1 MRQVVK
7 GSRLRARLLVGVA
20 AVAVA
25 APVAGKAV
33 AQDAKWQPWLEAGG
47 QVGTSRSFGD
57 VDMFIPVWQDQ
68 TSLLFGD
75 LRGKFSTDPTQ
86 EGNFGLGYRTQVDP
100 EWILGGYGYFDIQN
114 SQNDNL
120 FYQATLGIEALSVD
134 WDFRLN
140 GYIPFNS
147 GGQTTNNNNGDLK
160 ISGNTIGITHDE
172 EKSLYGFDGEVGW
185 RLPIF
190 PADGDMDVRAFIGG
204 YYFTNSD
211 VDTVAGPRGRLE
223 VRLYDLDFLGV
234 QSRLTVDGEVQWDS
248 PRGTQA
254 FGGLELRIP
263 LGVVTGDAGPKLSPL
278 DRRMVDRVQRDVDIV
293 TRQFQSNPDAVT
305 VDELTVKTHTI
316 VFASADGSPT
326 GKGTKNDPISLDAA
340 AARGQDLGKNA
351 IIVVQG
357 DAGDI
362 GVDQPLQLSAG
373 QALLGGGSVVPLH
386 STKGITENFNVPG
399 SRPTLVGTDSG
410 SSMIRMYSGSQNE
423 IFGLNLTGNML
434 DGIFGVNMER
444 AIVKQTSIDPPVAN
458 GIELVQDGPG
468 AQSSSFVHIEDNTI
482 IGAGVDGILVASD
495 LYDGRAH
502 TQTVIIDHNTAN
514 SNGANGIELF
524 NGVGSAGTV
533 LSQAV
538 LIAYNTA
545 NSNGSGGVTNMVA
558 PSIIGIDAEGGI
570 GIAVQNFAAS
580 GGAISQ
586 GLVIAGNTTNYNFAP
601 PPFPKA
607 GPVQFVGEVIPNIF
621 AYAGIGIGVAN
632 FAEDG
637 TVSQVAVIER
647 NTADANSHT
656 GIVLGNQASEDGFV
670 GQQATV
676 YNNRVSGN
684 GMERAFGEGILAG
697 NVAYFHGTVSQAL
710 FIDGNTVLANLGQG
724 IDVFN
729 TVAYNGV
736 VTQAG
741 NIVGNTIENNAEDGV
756 FLFNGANR
764 YTVGA
769 GTSGETITQSMAIAD
784 NLISANGGDGIGG
797 FNAFKYD
804 RGTLVQSL
812 DINNNTIIQND
823 RDGINFYQRIGS
835 GATVSQTIFI
845 DPNTI
850 AQNDGDGVSIGS
862 RVYGSGT
869 LVQGVTIL
877 DNTIVSN
884 LDDGVYVF
892 VRARGTGASVSQT
905 VSIAGNTIASN
916 DGDGIAIGANVYDG
930 AHLSQAVV
938 VNNNILDD
946 NRDDGLDLEIRARN
960 GATVEQSATIANNTV
975 TDTNDDGLDVTSYIS
990 SGAQLTQTLAIT
1002 GNSINNILDN
1012 NGIRVGARVYSGA
1025 VLSQAVTISGNSIN
1039 DVERH
1044 GIYVSLAVSAGQATQ
1059 SLTVDNNTISDVRSD
1074 GIAVY
1079 TRARSGLVSQPV
1091 FDISNNTITDAE
1103 KGIAVYTRV
1112 RRSGTI
1118 IQGSTD
1124 SPAMIDNNTISD
1136 TFIGIEVYNRDHR
1149 GQLSQVLQINGN
1161 SIDHAVIGIYVS
1173 SHIFTNASASQ
1184 QFTIDNNQ
1192 LNNVS
1197 DGIKVGTHVSNGASV
1212 NQALTIASN
1221 TIDEQGRVMG
1231 VGIEVRNEA
1240 FLPGSYL
1247 TQGLIIQ
1254 SNTIAHANP
1263 PSGPSSG
1270 ALAGIAVYDRGNVGN
1285 ITQSVLIDANSV
1297 ASNFVAGVGLELLAS
1312 QGGAVSQNLTITNN
1326 NIGAAQNAGIG
1337 MLMRADDAT
1346 VSQHGAISGNLVAG
1360 QTGFAGGG
1368 LVSFVYA
1375 PNAAA
1380 TQVLQVSSNT
1390 FSNNNANGVYLKA
1403 IAPSPGIAS
1412 QAVSFA
1418 ANVIDNNSDGVK
1430 VIGDGTGATQDIQF
1444 LSNSHNSITN
1454 NFNFGVYANA
1464 GTANQT
1470 VNLSS
1475 AAGGVFFSG
1484 NGTNFGGNVT
1494 P

>member
-326 GKGTKNDPISLDAA
+326 GRAPRTIRSRWTRRRRGANRWARTRSSWCRATPATSGSTSRCSWVRGRRCWAA
-340 AARGQDLGKNA
+340 IRLCRCTRPRGSPRTSTFRARG
-351 IIVVQG
+351 
-357 DAGDI
+357 
-362 GVDQPLQLSAG
+362 
-373 QALLGGGSVVPLH
+373 
-386 STKGITENFNVPG
+386 
-399 SRPTLVGTDSG
+399 RPWWGRIRLEHD
-410 SSMIRMYSGSQNE
+410 RMYSGSQNE

-444 AIVKQTSIDPPVAN
+444 AIVKQTFIDPPAPNGIVAN

-545 NSNGSGGVTNMVA
+545 NSNGSGGVVPGLVS

-586 GLVIAGNTTNYNFAP
+586 GLVIVGNTTNYNFAP
-601 PPFPKA
+601 ESGIQIDLKPFPEA
-607 GPVQFVGEVIPNIF
+607 GDVVTKRL

-632 FAEDG
+632 FAQSGG
-637 TVSQVAVIER
+637 TVSQVALIAG
-647 NTADANSHT
+647 NTANANSHT
-656 GIVLGNQASEDGFV
+656 GIFLGNGASEDGLI

-676 YNNRVSGN
+676 YKNFVSGN
-684 GMERAFGEGILAG
+684 GLNFPRTGVGILAG
-697 NVAYFHGTVSQAL
+697 NVAYFHGTIDQSL
-710 FIDGNTVLANLGQG
+710 TIDGNTVLANQG
-724 IDVFN
+724 DGVHLFN
-729 TVAYNGV
+729 VLAYNGAV
-736 VTQAG
+736 VQTGQIA
-741 NIVGNTIENNAEDGV
+741 GNTIENNQADGI
-756 FLFNGANR
+756 FLFNGVDR
-764 YTVGA
+764 YSPFG
-769 GTSGETITQSMAIAD
+769 GSSGETITQSDDPRQQRHRQQRPGWHPRLQWPPLRQRYAGAVAGHQQQHD
-784 NLISANGGDGIGG
+784 HPERR
-797 FNAFKYD
+797 
-804 RGTLVQSL
+804 RGHRRLL
-812 DINNNTIIQND
+812 
-823 RDGINFYQRIGS
+823 
-835 GATVSQTIFI
+835 
-845 DPNTI
+845 
-850 AQNDGDGVSIGS
+850 
-862 RVYGSGT
+862 
-869 LVQGVTIL
+869 
-877 DNTIVSN
+877 
-884 LDDGVYVF
+884 
-892 VRARGTGASVSQT
+892 ARGLRLGGQPV
-905 VSIAGNTIASN
+905 
-916 DGDGIAIGANVYDG
+916 
-930 AHLSQAVV
+930 HLSS
-938 VNNNILDD
+938 
-946 NRDDGLDLEIRARN
+946 IRTRSRRMTTTA
-960 GATVEQSATIANNTV
+960 
-975 TDTNDDGLDVTSYIS
+975 S
-990 SGAQLTQTLAIT
+990 SW
-1002 GNSINNILDN
+1002 
-1012 NGIRVGARVYSGA
+1012 
-1025 VLSQAVTISGNSIN
+1025 
-1039 DVERH
+1039 
-1044 GIYVSLAVSAGQATQ
+1044 
-1059 SLTVDNNTISDVRSD
+1059 
-1074 GIAVY
+1074 
-1079 TRARSGLVSQPV
+1079 
-1091 FDISNNTITDAE
+1091 
-1103 KGIAVYTRV
+1103 
-1112 RRSGTI
+1112 
-1118 IQGSTD
+1118 
-1124 SPAMIDNNTISD
+1124 
-1136 TFIGIEVYNRDHR
+1136 
-1149 GQLSQVLQINGN
+1149 
-1161 SIDHAVIGIYVS
+1161 
-1173 SHIFTNASASQ
+1173 
-1184 QFTIDNNQ
+1184 
-1192 LNNVS
+1192 
-1197 DGIKVGTHVSNGASV
+1197 
-1212 NQALTIASN
+1212 
-1221 TIDEQGRVMG
+1221 
-1231 VGIEVRNEA
+1231 
-1240 FLPGSYL
+1240 
-1247 TQGLIIQ
+1247 
-1254 SNTIAHANP
+1254 
-1263 PSGPSSG
+1263 
-1270 ALAGIAVYDRGNVGN
+1270 
-1285 ITQSVLIDANSV
+1285 
-1297 ASNFVAGVGLELLAS
+1297 
-1312 QGGAVSQNLTITNN
+1312 
-1326 NIGAAQNAGIG
+1326 
-1337 MLMRADDAT
+1337 
-1346 VSQHGAISGNLVAG
+1346 
-1360 QTGFAGGG
+1360 
-1368 LVSFVYA
+1368 A
-1375 PNAAA
+1375 PM
-1380 TQVLQVSSNT
+1380 
-1390 FSNNNANGVYLKA
+1390 
-1403 IAPSPGIAS
+1403 
-1412 QAVSFA
+1412 
-1418 ANVIDNNSDGVK
+1418 
-1430 VIGDGTGATQDIQF
+1430 
-1444 LSNSHNSITN
+1444 
-1454 NFNFGVYANA
+1454 
-1464 GTANQT
+1464 
-1470 VNLSS
+1470 
-1475 AAGGVFFSG
+1475 
-1484 NGTNFGGNVT
+1484 
-1494 P
+1494 